1 MGSKGPFEQ
10 LSGSLVGGSQQ
21 PSTCCNASPL
31 DRGEVGTI
39 SYPIEGAGVQ
49 GGRNIITELEP
60 DQAAGARLT
69 FPGLPQLI
77 IGKQF

>member
-1 MGSKGPFEQ
+1 MGSKGPSEQ
-10 LSGSLVGGSQQ
+10 LSAAQRQ
-21 PSTCCNASPL
+21 PGTCCNASPL
-31 DRGEVGTI
+31 DRGEVGAI

-69 FPGLPQLI
+69 FPGLPQLM